1 MSKFLVFTATCF
13 LIVLVNL
20 TDGCNLKTSEKM
32 FADDSGIPWPC
43 RSYCPGIRGCMSKCC
58 PTKEKVNEGRNRN
71 GTMSPRLSSGS
82 KKKSVL
88 HYGPVTPQSSPGP
101 KKTPIWHYGPVTPRA
116 SPDPRKKP
124 IWHYG
129 SVTPRASPGPKKKTT
144 LPYGH
149 ANTAKLKESPQNK
162 KVWYL
167 LVVIFLT
174 SGCLLVIGGKEIWDK
189 LKNRT
194 GNSMEDVEAQREDV
208 PNELRSEF
216 PLMEGSENL
225 PPERIAQETEN
236 EDLSNDL
243 RETSL

>member
-1 MSKFLVFTATCF
+1 
-13 LIVLVNL
+13 
-20 TDGCNLKTSEKM
+20 
-32 FADDSGIPWPC
+32 
-43 RSYCPGIRGCMSKCC
+43 
-58 PTKEKVNEGRNRN
+58 
-71 GTMSPRLSSGS
+71 MSPRLSSGS

-88 HYGPVTPQSSPGP
+88 HYDPVTPQSSPGP

-149 ANTAKLKESPQNK
+149 ANTAKLKENPQNK

-174 SGCLLVIGGKEIWDK
+174 SGCLLVIGGKLMLQLYLSGRK
-189 LKNRT
+189 MNKNL
-194 GNSMEDVEAQREDV
+194 
-208 PNELRSEF
+208 LRS
-216 PLMEGSENL
+216 G
-225 PPERIAQETEN
+225 
-236 EDLSNDL
+236 
-243 RETSL
+243 